1 MKKIFFFIMAFMVSL
16 PLTAQNSNSNINVS
30 ISPAINSDLQQIL
43 LNRLMQEPSQSFCD
57 DVNDTASGC
66 DWSTIPWDNFVDFD
80 TLPDFPDCP
89 LVVSYRVRICP
100 NNPLIRQIDLVDIM
114 INLGDYPNCD
124 SLYNYLSSGTP
135 EENAIHYQEIK
146 EDIYFSL
153 SQREAEQMADLPPCD
168 SLGNYLPQTVFY
180 KEQACKAEIVL
191 IYDFEPPFQLYNIP
205 KFVFEDI
212 ACNREVG
219 CCKTTFSF
227 CQDSLGNINPHIT
240 KELLGTICEGYP
252 IELDY
257 EDLLR
262 YYEKLYPGAYT
273 IFQIYPC
280 VNVCN

>member
-1 MKKIFFFIMAFMVSL
+1 MKKKIIMVVMAFMVSL

-135 EENAIHYQEIK
+135 EENAIHYQDIK

-153 SQREAEQMADLPPCD
+153 SQREAEQMADLQPCD

-180 KEQACKAEIVL
+180 KEQACKSIVTFNCF
-191 IYDFEPPFQLYNIP
+191 DSNNDTLYSIP
-205 KFVFEDI
+205 IEVV
-212 ACNREVG
+212 CNREVG

-227 CQDSLGNINPHIT
+227 CQDSLGNTNPQIT
-240 KELLGTICEGYP
+240 KELIGIDCSLAYP
-252 IELDY
+252 VELDY
-257 EDLLR
+257 EEYFIILATLPGVR
-262 YYEKLYPGAYT
+262 YVTADPSSC
-273 IFQIYPC
+273 FS
-280 VNVCN
+280 VCH